1 MKYYEFDQKAI
12 NNALDAAKETH
23 KNFQL
28 NATESN
34 FDVSKGGCL
43 QLTAECV
50 SVTIEDHKICV
61 NLPLGFGKHCISI
74 PVNIPN
80 GTAGKACL
88 KICTTW
94 GIPTGVEVNVVVG
107 GVTIISQKFGK
118 C

>member
-1 MKYYEFDQKAI
+1 MNNQSLTLLKRQGKTHEGQQLKATSSSFD
-12 NNALDAAKETH
+12 T
-23 KNFQL
+23 
-28 NATESN
+28 T
-34 FDVSKGGCL
+34 KGGDLAVAAQCISI
-43 QLTAECV
+43 TV
-50 SVTIEDHKICV
+50 EDHKVCI

-94 GIPTGVEVNVVVG
+94 GIPTGIKVSVEIGGITVV
-107 GVTIISQKFGK
+107 SQTFGK